1 MSKRVLVYSI
11 YGRWVTH
18 THLEGAWMHSLRN
31 AGAEVRFISC
41 DGAFGVCDV
50 HRCNINPRHALAC
63 QVCQSETTQVMNDL
77 RIDWEGI
84 GHYMDRSLRAKAKAH
99 VDAIPDAE
107 LFQTTWDGQ
116 PVGEWARSSSL
127 YHFRFYEPDWSNPKF
142 VENTRLVVINAILA
156 HEANQVLFDEFKPDV
171 VILMNGRFYM
181 HRAAIELAKQR
192 GLRFITHE
200 RGRQDGNY
208 RVIDGALVHDLSDYR
223 KLWDLWKDV
232 PLSIEEL
239 SRVHHIF
246 ELRKLGKNINWVP
259 FSPPP
264 SDEGKVRAA
273 LRLDDRPIVTCFT
286 SSDDELATMPEWS
299 EGAFP
304 RSLDW
309 VPATVELARRRP
321 DLMVVIRA
329 HPNLGRLGGNLA
341 ALRQLEVLAKDL
353 PENCRIVRPNDDVS
367 SYTLADL
374 TDAVVVYCSTMGMET
389 GVAGK
394 PVVTVAKGWYGEAG
408 WATFCRRPEDYER
421 CIDEALARGPQRDIA
436 RLALRHAY
444 LRFETMNF
452 HLGLIVR
459 KKDGQPSEIEVHL
472 PRYVKGPLRNPLAL
486 LNALVLEGK
495 PHHRQVTDEER
506 ARTERD
512 EDSFLL
518 NRLPQLCP
526 ETKPLVDVLHEA
538 DTLTARRDLH
548 TALRVLLASA
558 QREPRFVRTWL
569 KLADAFQRVG
579 SKEGARD
586 AWEKAAQLDPAC
598 REARAAL
605 LDHAMA
611 ARARPLVERHLEMLQ
626 VHLPTDELV
635 PKVREWLAKLPP
647 GPAAAAPR

>member
-11 YGRWVTH
+11 YGRWATH

-31 AGAEVRFISC
+31 QGAEVRLISC
-41 DGAFGVCDV
+41 DGAFSVCDV
-50 HRCNINPRHALAC
+50 HRCNINPRHSLSC
-63 QVCQSETTQVMNDL
+63 QVCQTETNQIMSDL

-84 GHYMDRSLRAKAKAH
+84 GHYMDRALRAVAKAH
-99 VDAIPDAE
+99 VDAIPDEE
-107 LFQTTWDGQ
+107 LFKTTWDGQ
-116 PVGEWARSSSL
+116 PVGEWARSSSF
-127 YHFRFYEPDWSNPKF
+127 YHFRYYEPDWTNPAF
-142 VENTRLVVINAILA
+142 VENTRKCVISTILA
-156 HEANQVLFDEFKPDV
+156 HEANKVLFDEFQPDV
-171 VILMNGRFYM
+171 LILMNGRFYM

-192 GLRFITHE
+192 GVRFITHE

-223 KLWDLWKDV
+223 KLWHLWKDI
-232 PLSIEEL
+232 PLSADEL
-239 SRVHHIF
+239 HRVHHLF

-264 SDEGKVRAA
+264 SDEGKVRTA
-273 LRLDDRPIVTCFT
+273 LRLDHRRIVTCFT

-309 VPATVELARRRP
+309 IPATVALARRRP
-321 DLMVVIRA
+321 DLMWVIRA

-341 ALRQLEVLAKDL
+341 ALRQLEELAKDL

-367 SYTLADL
+367 SYTLADI
-374 TDAVVVYCSTMGMET
+374 TDVIVVYCSTMGMET

-408 WATFCRRPEDYER
+408 WAAFCRRPEDYER
-421 CIDEALARGPQRDIA
+421 CVDEAFERGPQREVA
-436 RLALRHAY
+436 RHALRHAY

-459 KKDGQPSEIEVHL
+459 KQDGRPAEIEVHI

-506 ARTERD
+506 ARTTQD
-512 EDSFLL
+512 EETFLL

-526 ETKPLVDVLHEA
+526 ESAPLLAAIAEA
-538 DTLTARRDLH
+538 DGHLARRDVQ
-548 TALRVLLASA
+548 TALRTLMAAA
-558 QREPRFVRTWL
+558 QKEPRFVRTWL
-569 KLADAFQRVG
+569 KLAEAFLKAG

-586 AWEKAAQLDPAC
+586 AWEKATKIDPTC

-605 LDHAMA
+605 LEHAMM
-611 ARARPLVERHLEMLQ
+611 ARARPLVERHLEQLTNY
-626 VHLPTDELV
+626 LPTDELI
-635 PKVREWLAKLPP
+635 PKVREWLAKN
-647 GPAAAAPR
+647 AAPQAALR